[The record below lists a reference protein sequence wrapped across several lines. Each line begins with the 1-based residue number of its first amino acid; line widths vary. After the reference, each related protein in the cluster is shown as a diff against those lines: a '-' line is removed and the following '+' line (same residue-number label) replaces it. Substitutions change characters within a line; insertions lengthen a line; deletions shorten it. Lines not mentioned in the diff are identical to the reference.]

1 MKLAVFDL
9 DGTLVRGN
17 SSFSFCHYLVKK
29 KVLPFSAKFYA
40 AWNYLCHL
48 YGKRSLIELHHCI
61 FERLLKGRFFSSL
74 EEHVEPFLKAFLFK
88 NWYTPALSCLQLAQH
103 LGDYTLIL
111 SNSPSFLVKPIA
123 RILRVDAWQ
132 ATEYA
137 LDEEK
142 KLSHVASIMQGEE
155 KAEYALRVAE
165 EFGLGVTSI
174 SAHTDSLLDLPL
186 LLAAG
191 EAVGVNPDRKLR
203 ALCKQ
208 NNWKIL

>member
-9 DGTLVRGN
+9 DGTLVRGS

-40 AWNYLCHL
+40 GWNYLCHL
-48 YGKRSLIELHHCI
+48 YGKRSLLQLHHCI

-74 EEHVEPFLKAFLFK
+74 EEHVEPFLHEFLFK
-88 NWYTPALSCLQLAQH
+88 SWYIPALSRLQLAQH
-103 LGDYTLIL
+103 LGEYTLIL

-137 LDEEK
+137 VDEERR
-142 KLSHVASIMQGEE
+142 LSHVASIMQGEE
-155 KAEYALRVAE
+155 KAEYVLKVAR
-165 EFGLGVTSI
+165 EFGFEIAAI

-191 EAVGVNPDRKLR
+191 EPIGVNPDRGLR
-203 ALCKQ
+203 TLCKQ
-208 NNWKIL
+208 NNWEIL